1 MRCVC
6 EVVFYWSALL
16 AVGFET
22 AVHLN
27 TIDENR
33 TNLPNGLTSLYEF
46 SDKVMYLII
55 IATRSLTVTFFF
67 TCTLRHLPCVFFFG
81 MRAVSIPLRW
91 NALNHTASAAFI
103 LAVLCIGLSSD
114 VFCNFC
120 SRGSCGEV

>member
-27 TIDENR
+27 TINENR

-67 TCTLRHLPCVFFFG
+67 TCTLRHLPCVFFF
-81 MRAVSIPLRW
+81 W
-91 NALNHTASAAFI
+91 NARRLHPLEVERTEPHRISGFHTGRTLHWI
-103 LAVLCIGLSSD
+103 I
-114 VFCNFC
+114 
-120 SRGSCGEV
+120 

>member
-27 TIDENR
+27 TINENR

-67 TCTLRHLPCVFFFG
+67 SHAPYVISPVFFFLEC
-81 MRAVSIPLRW
+81 APSP
-91 NALNHTASAAFI
+91 SP
-103 LAVLCIGLSSD
+103 
-114 VFCNFC
+114 
-120 SRGSCGEV
+120 

>member
-1 MRCVC
+1 MLYPQAHISFKKKKKGPAHAERLSCDVSEHVQMRCVC

-27 TIDENR
+27 TINENR
-33 TNLPNGLTSLYEF
+33 TYLPNGLTSLYEF

-67 TCTLRHLPCVFFFG
+67 TCTLRHLPCVFFLEC
-81 MRAVSIPLRW
+81 APSP
-91 NALNHTASAAFI
+91 SP
-103 LAVLCIGLSSD
+103 
-114 VFCNFC
+114 
-120 SRGSCGEV
+120 